1 VADGLGKQAEQ
12 LVREMATEAAQQ
24 AVAET
29 QDPNVVREPDT
40 GQPNPYATRLR
51 SRLTADQDYFVLQ
64 SYFGHEQACT
74 LVCNRHGHEARAGRC
89 MRCGTGVSG
98 AEVRER
104 RKRS

>member
-1 VADGLGKQAEQ
+1 MAGPLDKGAER
-12 LVREMATEAAQQ
+12 LVRDMATEAAQQ
-24 AVAET
+24 AVVEM

-89 MRCGTGVSG
+89 MRCGAGVSG
-98 AEVRER
+98 AEVREH